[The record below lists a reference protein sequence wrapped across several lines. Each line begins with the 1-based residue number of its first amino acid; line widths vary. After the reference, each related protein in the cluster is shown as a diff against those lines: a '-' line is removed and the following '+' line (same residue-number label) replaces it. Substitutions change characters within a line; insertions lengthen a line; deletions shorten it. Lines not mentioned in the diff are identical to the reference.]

1 MATWLEDIT
10 SALIKVGGIAHYEQL
25 YAEINRAREGVL
37 PESWKQIVQRTIQNH
52 SSDSSGYRSRDLF
65 YSVEGIGSGIWGLRS
80 ALIPTPYAFDLQEPS
95 PPERVLTET
104 YRVLRDTQLARKLK
118 ALHRNACQIC
128 STTLRLADGTMYSEA
143 HHIRPLGA
151 PHNGPDVAGNIIV
164 LCPNHHVLFDYGAL
178 SLDADKL
185 SIVHGH
191 RIEAKYVAY
200 HNEIIAATVRSQI

>member
-10 SALIKVGGIAHYEQL
+10 NALTKAGGIAHYEQL
-25 YAEINRAREGVL
+25 YAEISRIREGAL

-52 SSDSSGYRSRDLF
+52 SSDSNGYRSGDLF
-65 YSVEGIGSGIWGLRS
+65 YSVEGIGSGVWGLRS
-80 ALIPTPYAFDLQEPS
+80 TLNLTPTASDLQELS
-95 PPERVLTET
+95 APERVHTET

-118 ALHRNACQIC
+118 ALHKNVCQIC
-128 STTLRLADGTMYSEA
+128 GTTLRLADGTTYSEA

-151 PHNGPDVAGNIIV
+151 PHDGPDVAGNIIV

-178 SLDADKL
+178 TLDADKL

-191 RIEAKYVAY
+191 YIEEQYVEY
-200 HNEIIAATVRSQI
+200 HNEIIASSKRAEF